1 EIWLPFGEMAR
12 AGVQLAGSSDDPCAF
27 REPLRTSAYGA
38 TRRTGS
44 GGVLGAEQA
53 LGYEEWLR
61 AYTAGAAY
69 AGGQEDER
77 GSITPGKRADL
88 VVVEG
93 DLDAEHPPRVVQT
106 WIGGERAMTT
116 RDPVSGRGPTAR
128 VPPGGQ
134 GRRRAAAG
142 KSRRG
147 RLSGE

>member
-1 EIWLPFGEMAR
+1 MAR
-12 AGVQLAGSSDDPCAF
+12 AGLRLAGSSDDPCAF
-27 REPLRTSAYGA
+27 HEPLRTSAYGA

-93 DLDAEHPPRVVQT
+93 DLDAEHPPRVVET
-106 WIGGERAMTT
+106 WVAGER
-116 RDPVSGRGPTAR
+116 V
-128 VPPGGQ
+128 
-134 GRRRAAAG
+134 
-142 KSRRG
+142 
-147 RLSGE
+147 

>member
-1 EIWLPFGEMAR
+1 MDPWRTTAEVVVIVQPGFLHHMGRLVENFPLEQEIWLPFGEMAR
-12 AGVQLAGSSDDPCAF
+12 AGLRLAGSSDDPCAF
-27 REPLRTSAYGA
+27 HEPLRTSACGV

-106 WIGGERAMTT
+106 WIGGER
-116 RDPVSGRGPTAR
+116 VY
-128 VPPGGQ
+128 
-134 GRRRAAAG
+134 AAP
-142 KSRRG
+142 
-147 RLSGE
+147 